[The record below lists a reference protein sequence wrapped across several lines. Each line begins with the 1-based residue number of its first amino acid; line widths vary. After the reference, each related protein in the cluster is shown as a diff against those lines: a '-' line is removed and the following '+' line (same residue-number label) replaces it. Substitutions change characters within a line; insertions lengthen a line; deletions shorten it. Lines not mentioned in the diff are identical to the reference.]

1 VSIGAQL
8 ISAKVHEGILEKAD
22 RLFKNDDAGVW
33 IELLQNAR
41 RAGATKV
48 NVSIEESGSESR
60 SCSVTIEDNGTGIE
74 DFQNLLSLG
83 ASGWNESTQAKEDP
97 AGMGFFSLCRSE
109 ARVQSGDQWVTLSPA
124 VFLGKNAAQV
134 QQTSECVQGTR
145 IRFARES
152 TKAALRGALERVAE
166 FCPVA
171 VFIDDRQLPQ
181 HDFLDGALYREIIDG
196 IEVGFATC
204 FTYRY
209 NTFRDPNWNFYG
221 ACIDHPITPIQGY
234 LPPGTISAV
243 ALHVR
248 FTVLEASR
256 IKLQLPDRRA
266 IIEDEFLTSFVTKA
280 RAVAYRFLQKQERHA
295 LPFRNWKEAKE
306 LGVSLPEAACL
317 LCTWHATPLDDGI
330 EPLFGYPEQRL
341 LPSCDDVILVAAD
354 APAEHTIEGALHSE
368 ASLPGELYKE
378 EGQFAGYSWY
388 DRLPRIIDSAVF
400 LDGIPYEEW
409 STPEENRPQRIEI
422 EITLAEAGKPSRQL
436 RIPALIHVDQSDGC
450 SFVAV
455 KQSPWDNDDLAGP
468 FSATDFLVCA
478 TFCASDDW
486 GESDSW
492 QTQKDAYDEDIE
504 RQVNAYFRGPK
515 ATLIAILRTAIEW
528 EADRLAEQLGVVE
541 IRFTR
546 STAHVWNAELIHSQA
561 PVSPQV

>member
-1 VSIGAQL
+1 MSTSPQL
-8 ISAKVHEGILEKAD
+8 IIAKVHEGILEKAD
-22 RLFKNDDAGVW
+22 RLFRNDDAGVW

-41 RAGATKV
+41 RASATRVNISFEENGAEPGFCK
-48 NVSIEESGSESR
+48 
-60 SCSVTIEDNGTGIE
+60 VTIQDNGTGIE

-83 ASGWNESTQAKEDP
+83 ASGWNEATHAKEDP

-109 ARVQSGDQWVTLSPA
+109 VKVQSGNQSVIISPA
-124 VFLGKNAAQV
+124 VFLGKKSAEIQQV
-134 QQTSECVQGTR
+134 PEYIQGTR
-145 IRFARES
+145 IRFTRES
-152 TKAALRGALERVAE
+152 TNAALLAALEGVAE
-166 FCPVA
+166 FCPVT
-171 VFIDDRQLPQ
+171 VTIDDRELPQ

-196 IEVGFATC
+196 IEVGFATN

-209 NTFRDPNWNFYG
+209 NTFRDSNWNFYG
-221 ACIDHPITPIQGY
+221 ARIDHPVTPIHGY
-234 LPPGTISAV
+234 LPSGTISPV
-243 ALHVR
+243 ALNMR

-256 IKLQLPDRRA
+256 VKLQLPDRRA
-266 IIEDEFLTSFVTKA
+266 IIEDEFLTSFLGKA
-280 RAVAYRFLQKQERHA
+280 RAAAYRFLQKQEHHA

-317 LCTWHATPLDDGI
+317 LYTWHATTPDDSTD
-330 EPLFGYPEQRL
+330 PVFGYPEQRL
-341 LPSCDDVILVAAD
+341 LPTCDDVILVTANVPD
-354 APAEHTIEGALHSE
+354 EHSIEGALHSG

-388 DRLPRIIDSAVF
+388 DRLPQIVDSAVF
-400 LDGIPYEEW
+400 LDGIFYEEW
-409 STPEENRPQRIEI
+409 TKPEEDRPQRIEI
-422 EITLAEAGKPSRQL
+422 EITLAEAGKLSRQL
-436 RIPALIHVDQSDGC
+436 RLPALIHVDSSDGC
-450 SFVAV
+450 RFVAV
-455 KQSPWDNDDLAGP
+455 NQSPWDNDDLAGP
-468 FSATDFLVCA
+468 FSVTDFLVCA

-528 EADRLAEQLGVVE
+528 EADRLAEQLGVIE

-546 STAHVWNAELIHSQA
+546 STAHAWNAELIHCQA
-561 PVSPQV
+561 PVLPQV